1 MIAVLGSGSWA
12 SAIASIILEHPDQRI
27 NWWIREPEIIEG
39 MKENGRN
46 PLYLSSVE
54 YDVSRINFYSEIKSV
69 IRDSSDL
76 LFVLPSAFV
85 AKTLEGLTSADF
97 EGKKVHSAIKGLVPS
112 TAQIIT
118 DYLHDNFAV
127 SYDDMTVISGPSHA
141 EEVAQEKL
149 TYLTVASKNADLA
162 AKAAEFIRCRYVH
175 TVLSDDVQGI
185 EYAAVMKNIYAVAA
199 GICRGLGYGD
209 NLLAVLVSNAM
220 QEMDAFI
227 NSLHPMD
234 SRQLE
239 RFSYLGDLLV
249 TAYSQHSRNR
259 TFGNMIGYGY
269 SVRGAQLEM
278 KMIAE
283 GYYSVKSIQKICRR
297 NNIQLPIV
305 EAVYRILYEDA
316 TPRREMKKIVENFH

>member
-12 SAIASIILEHPDQRI
+12 SAIASIILEHPDQKI

-39 MKENGRN
+39 MKETGRN

-54 YDVSRINFYSEIKSV
+54 YDVSRINFYSEVKSV

-85 AKTLEGLTSADF
+85 SKTLEGLKPDDF
-97 EGKKVHSAIKGLVPS
+97 VGKKIHSAIKGLVPS

-149 TYLTVASKNADLA
+149 TYLTVASKNPELA
-162 AKAAEFIRCRYVH
+162 QRASQFMKCRFVH
-175 TVLSDDVQGI
+175 TELSDDVEGI
-185 EYAAVMKNIYAVAA
+185 EYAAVLKNVYAIAA

-220 QEMDAFI
+220 QEMDTFI
-227 NSLHPMD
+227 NCLHPMD

-249 TAYSQHSRNR
+249 TSYSQHSRNR

-283 GYYSVKSIQKICRR
+283 GYYSVKSIEKIRKK
-297 NNIQLPIV
+297 NNIELPIV
-305 EAVYRILYEDA
+305 EAIYKILYEDA
-316 TPRREMKKIVENFH
+316 TPRRVMKKIVENFH

>member
-12 SAIASIILEHPDQRI
+12 SAIASIILENPQQTI

-39 MKENGRN
+39 MKDIGRN

-54 YDVSRINFYSEIKSV
+54 YDTSRINFYSNVKAA

-76 LFVLPSAFV
+76 VFVLPSAFIE
-85 AKTLEGLTSADF
+85 KTLEGLKPADF
-97 EGKKVHSAIKGLVPS
+97 ADKKIHSAVKGLVPS
-112 TAQIIT
+112 TGQIIT
-118 DYLHDNFAV
+118 DFLHDRFEID
-127 SYDDMTVISGPSHA
+127 YDSMTVISGPSHA

-149 TYLTVASKNADLA
+149 TYLTVASQNADLA
-162 AKAAEFIRCRYVH
+162 AKAAEFINCRYVH

-185 EYAAVMKNIYAVAA
+185 EYAAVTKNVYAIAA

-220 QEMDAFI
+220 QEMDVFI

-259 TFGNMIGYGY
+259 TFGNMIGWGY
-269 SVRGAQLEM
+269 SVHGAQLEM

-283 GYYSVKSIQKICRR
+283 GYFSVKSIEKIRKK
-297 NNIQLPIV
+297 NNIELPII
-305 EAVYRILYEDA
+305 EAVYKILYEDA
-316 TPRREMKKIVENFH
+316 TPRRVMKKIVENFH

>member
-12 SAIASIILEHPDQRI
+12 SAIASIILEHPDQKI

-39 MKENGRN
+39 MKETGRN

-54 YDVSRINFYSEIKSV
+54 YDVSRINFYSEVKSV

-76 LFVLPSAFV
+76 LFMLPSAFV
-85 AKTLEGLTSADF
+85 SKTLEGLKPDDF
-97 EGKKVHSAIKGLVPS
+97 ACKKIHSAIKGLVPS

-149 TYLTVASKNADLA
+149 TYLTVASKNPELA
-162 AKAAEFIRCRYVH
+162 QRASQFMKCRFVH
-175 TVLSDDVQGI
+175 TELSDDVEGI
-185 EYAAVMKNIYAVAA
+185 EYAAVLKNVYAM
-199 GICRGLGYGD
+199 
-209 NLLAVLVSNAM
+209 AVLVSNAM
-220 QEMDAFI
+220 QEMDTFI

-283 GYYSVKSIQKICRR
+283 GYYSVKSIEKIRKK
-297 NNIQLPIV
+297 NNIELPIV
-305 EAVYRILYEDA
+305 EAIYKILYEDA
-316 TPRREMKKIVENFH
+316 TPRRVMKKIVENFH

>member
-12 SAIASIILEHPDQRI
+12 SAIASILLEHPDQKI

-76 LFVLPSAFV
+76 LFVFPSAFV
-85 AKTLEGLTSADF
+85 ARTLEGLTSADF

-118 DYLHDNFAV
+118 DYLHDNFCV
-127 SYDDMTVISGPSHA
+127 SYGDMTVISGPSHA

-175 TVLSDDVQGI
+175 TVLSEDVQGI

-220 QEMDAFI
+220 QEMDTFI

-259 TFGNMIGYGY
+259 TFGTMIGMGY

-283 GYYSVKSIQKICRR
+283 GYYSVKSIEKIRKR
-297 NNIQLPIV
+297 NKIELPIV
-305 EAVYRILYEDA
+305 EAVYKILYEDA

>member
-12 SAIASIILEHPDQRI
+12 SAIASIILEHSDQRI

-112 TAQIIT
+112 TVQIIT
-118 DYLHDNFAV
+118 DYLHDIFSV

-162 AKAAEFIRCRYVH
+162 KRASQFIECRYVH

-259 TFGNMIGYGY
+259 TFGSMIGYGY

>member
-12 SAIASIILEHPDQRI
+12 SAIASIILENPEQTI

-39 MKENGRN
+39 MKDVGRN

-54 YDVSRINFYSEIKSV
+54 YDTSRINFYSNVKAA

-76 LFVLPSAFV
+76 VFVLPSAFLE
-85 AKTLEGLTSADF
+85 KTLEGLKPADF
-97 EGKKVHSAIKGLVPS
+97 ADKKIHSAIKGLVPA
-112 TAQIIT
+112 TGQIVT
-118 DYLHDNFAV
+118 DYLHDRLDID
-127 SYDDMTVISGPSHA
+127 YDAMTVISGPSHA

-149 TYLTVASKNADLA
+149 TYLTVASKNVDLA
-162 AKAAEFIRCRYVH
+162 AQAADFIKCRYVH

-185 EYAAVMKNIYAVAA
+185 EYAAVMKNVYAIAV

-220 QEMDAFI
+220 QEMDMFI

-259 TFGNMIGYGY
+259 TFGNMIGWGY
-269 SVRGAQLEM
+269 SVHGAQLEM

-283 GYYSVKSIQKICRR
+283 GYFSVKSIEKICKK
-297 NNIQLPIV
+297 NNIELPII
-305 EAVYRILYEDA
+305 EAVYKILYEDA
-316 TPRREMKKIVENFH
+316 TPRRVMKKIVENFH